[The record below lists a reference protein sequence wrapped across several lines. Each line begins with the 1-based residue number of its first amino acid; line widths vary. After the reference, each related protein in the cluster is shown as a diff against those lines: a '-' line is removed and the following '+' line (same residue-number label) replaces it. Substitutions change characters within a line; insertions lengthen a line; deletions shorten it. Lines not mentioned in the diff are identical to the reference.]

1 MILMPQLTRTWDYR
15 PVFCPLPGCHSLSN
29 RKYRALHFLTVKL
42 KRPEENE
49 PRLSMQEGGGSLYM
63 HALPQTIQLTVHLVL
78 PKEALFLLQRFIKRK
93 RE

>member
-1 MILMPQLTRTWDYR
+1 
-15 PVFCPLPGCHSLSN
+15 
-29 RKYRALHFLTVKL
+29 
-42 KRPEENE
+42 
-49 PRLSMQEGGGSLYM
+49 M